1 MVSSK
6 TLRVE
11 SFIDSLP
18 NNSGYLIAYS
28 GGTDSTALLHLI
40 ANANSSNNVRAI
52 HINHGI
58 QSQAQSWQDHC
69 QRTCNQLK
77 IPLIIEQ
84 ANLSD
89 ASENSCR
96 IARYEFFDKHLK
108 KDEILLT
115 AHHAED
121 QAETVLLKLMRG
133 TGIKGLCGME
143 KCRQFAQGYIAR
155 PLLEMTKKELKDYL
169 IDNTIQWI
177 EDTSNLDNS
186 YKRNFIRNEI
196 IPRLQNNFTHVI
208 ENISRSAENNS
219 QSLDL
224 LNHLIDFKDKHLS
237 IQKLKEMPTS
247 LQSTL
252 VYHWLSHKSLPTPD
266 KAVLM
271 QTTHDFIYAKPDKHP
286 HYKNRYYQ
294 LFRWQDAV
302 YCIKNYDTLNSNLEF
317 QWSTEKPFELPN
329 GCGTLE
335 YKGTEHLNL
344 TLKFNQTGQKLQT
357 HKHQFSKTIK
367 QLFQENKVPTW
378 ERQNTPFIYHN
389 DELVSLG
396 CDWSHDSNTKDS
408 IEFKKAKYQI

>member
-6 TLRVE
+6 NLRVE

-18 NNSGYLIAYS
+18 KNTGYLIAYS
-28 GGTDSTALLHLI
+28 GGADSTALLHLF
-40 ANANSSNNVRAI
+40 ANANNVRAI

-58 QSQAQSWQDHC
+58 QKQADIWQKNCHK
-69 QRTCNQLK
+69 TCDQLT
-77 IPLIIEQ
+77 IPLIIEH

-89 ASENSCR
+89 SSENSCR
-96 IARYEFFDKHLK
+96 IARYDFFEKHLK
-108 KDEILLT
+108 PNEILLT

-143 KCRQFAQGYIAR
+143 KCRQFSQGYIAR
-155 PLLEMTKKELKDYL
+155 PLLGINKIELKQYL
-169 IDNTIQWI
+169 INNSIEWI

-196 IPRLQNNFTHVI
+196 IPSLQSNFTHVI
-208 ENISRSAENNS
+208 ENISRSAENSS

-224 LNHLIDFKDKHLS
+224 LNHLCDFKNKHLP
-237 IQKLKEMPTS
+237 IEKLKGLPES
-247 LQSTL
+247 LQPTL
-252 VYHWLSHKSLPTPD
+252 LYHWLSQKNLPTPD

-271 QTTHDFIYAKPDKHP
+271 QTTHDFINAKPDKHP

-294 LFRWQDAV
+294 LFRWQDAI
-302 YCIKNYDTLNSNLEF
+302 YCIKNYDILNSNLEF

-335 YKGTEHLNL
+335 YKGKKHLDL
-344 TLKFNQTGQKLQT
+344 IIKFNQTGHKLQT

-367 QLFQENKVPTW
+367 KLFQENKVPAW
-378 ERQNTPFIYHN
+378 ERHNTPFIYHN
-389 DELVSLG
+389 EELVSLG
-396 CDWSHDSNTKDS
+396 YDWSHDSNTINS
-408 IEFKKAKYQI
+408 IAFKKGKYQL